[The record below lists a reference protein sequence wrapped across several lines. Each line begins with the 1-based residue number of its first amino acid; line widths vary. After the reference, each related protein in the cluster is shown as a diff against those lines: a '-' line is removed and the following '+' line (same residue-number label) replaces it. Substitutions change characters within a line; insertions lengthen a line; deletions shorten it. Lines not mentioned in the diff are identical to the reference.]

1 MSVKLTKSTNKM
13 MSGTLAGLAEH
24 MNLDPTVARIG
35 FVFFLLITGL
45 MPGLLIYFILWIFMP
60 ES

>member
-1 MSVKLTKSTNKM
+1 MSTKLTKSPNKM
-13 MSGTLAGLAEH
+13 ISGTLAGLAEY
-24 MNLDPTVARIG
+24 MNLDPTVMRIG